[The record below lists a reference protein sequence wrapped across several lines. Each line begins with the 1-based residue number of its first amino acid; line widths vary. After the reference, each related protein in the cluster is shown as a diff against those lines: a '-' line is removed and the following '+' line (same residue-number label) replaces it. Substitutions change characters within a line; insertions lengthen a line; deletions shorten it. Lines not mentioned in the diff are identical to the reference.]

1 MKINVDILMLVLFV
15 KLFSLPQ
22 LRVWRCDTLWHFVTA
37 GDRWRMVWRQQNS
50 QRLPSDTSMA
60 PGLRS
65 PSQPTA
71 HCFPKIF
78 SFQIFFVPRTGSAAG
93 CSTFKYLEYLPA
105 LADRLVIW
113 AVLTFAIICPFYNRD
128 IWHWIWNQN
137 YLVLCRS
144 GCCRLWV
151 WEPRRCSQWLEIWI
165 DQLECLPFTG
175 QELDSRH
182 LFLTIFVLESWG
194 GLGHPDTTELQG
206 AKLVLSICL
215 NCLGNVGKTTLPV
228 NAKNFHSL
236 IFLNSKQ
243 EIDSLILVNIIF
255 LSSSQCQNRFFKSKE
270 NYHWQYSAL

>member
-1 MKINVDILMLVLFV
+1 MILLFNIINFGFVPMKINVDILMLVLFV

-37 GDRWRMVWRQQNS
+37 ADRWRMVWRQQNS

-78 SFQIFFVPRTGSAAG
+78 SFQIFFVPRTGSAADLLNIQISG
-93 CSTFKYLEYLPA
+93 VFASS
-105 LADRLVIW
+105 ADRLVIW
-113 AVLTFAIICPFYNRD
+113 AVLTFAIICPFYHPD

-144 GCCRLWV
+144 GCWLWV
-151 WEPRRCSQWLEIWI
+151 WEPRRWSQWLEIWI

-175 QELDSRH
+175 HRWSRAGH
-182 LFLTIFVLESWG
+182 WTADTFFWPFLCWRA
-194 GLGHPDTTELQG
+194 G
-206 AKLVLSICL
+206 AGWATLTPPSSRGPNLS
-215 NCLGNVGKTTLPV
+215 
-228 NAKNFHSL
+228 
-236 IFLNSKQ
+236 
-243 EIDSLILVNIIF
+243 F
-255 LSSSQCQNRFFKSKE
+255 LSASI
-270 NYHWQYSAL
+270 ALGMLEKPLCLSMPRIFIA

>member
-37 GDRWRMVWRQQNS
+37 ADRWRMVWRQQNS

-78 SFQIFFVPRTGSAAG
+78 SFQIFFVPRTGSAADLLNIQISG
-93 CSTFKYLEYLPA
+93 VFARSS
-105 LADRLVIW
+105 DRLVIW
-113 AVLTFAIICPFYNRD
+113 AVLTFAIICPFYHPD

-144 GCCRLWV
+144 GGCCRLWV
-151 WEPRRCSQWLEIWI
+151 WEPRRWSQWLEIWI

-175 QELDSRH
+175 HRWSRAGH
-182 LFLTIFVLESWG
+182 WTADTFFWPFLCWRA
-194 GLGHPDTTELQG
+194 G
-206 AKLVLSICL
+206 AGWATLTPPSSRGPNLS
-215 NCLGNVGKTTLPV
+215 
-228 NAKNFHSL
+228 
-236 IFLNSKQ
+236 
-243 EIDSLILVNIIF
+243 F
-255 LSSSQCQNRFFKSKE
+255 LSASI
-270 NYHWQYSAL
+270 ALGMLEKPLCLSMPRIFIA